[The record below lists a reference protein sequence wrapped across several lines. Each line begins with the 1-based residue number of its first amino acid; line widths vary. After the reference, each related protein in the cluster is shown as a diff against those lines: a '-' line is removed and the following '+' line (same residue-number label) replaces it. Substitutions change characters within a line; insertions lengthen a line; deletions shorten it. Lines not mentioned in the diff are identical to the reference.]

1 MFPRLTSLLLIPVL
15 LPQGLYV
22 RFRTPKLPE
31 ANGERAGTVGSGK
44 PLKLLILGDS
54 AAAGVGVDCQSRAL
68 SGRLVEQLKPHFT
81 LDWSLEATTGHT
93 TKDALARIETMDAFN
108 ADIVITSLGVNDVTS
123 STRPEEWFSLQQQLI
138 DQLQRKFSTK
148 QVIMTPVPP
157 MHLFPALPQPLRW
170 CLGLKAKAL
179 NHQLVRLVQHYPSC
193 RIVKPEFELDPS
205 LMAKDGF
212 HPGEKLYEQ
221 WAEILAKSVL
231 QSH

>member
-1 MFPRLTSLLLIPVL
+1 
-15 LPQGLYV
+15 
-22 RFRTPKLPE
+22 
-31 ANGERAGTVGSGK
+31 
-44 PLKLLILGDS
+44 
-54 AAAGVGVDCQSRAL
+54 VDCQSRAL
-68 SGRLVEQLKPHFT
+68 SGRLVERLKPHFT

-93 TKDALARIETMDAFN
+93 TKDVLALIEAMVAFK

-123 STRPEEWFSLQQQLI
+123 STMPKEWYGLQQQLI
-138 DQLQRKFSTK
+138 DQLQRKFSTQ

-179 NHQLVRLVQHYPSC
+179 NQQLVRLIQYNPNC
-193 RIVKPEFELDPS
+193 RIVEPEFELDPS

-212 HPGEKLYEQ
+212 HPGEKLYDQ
-221 WAEILAKSVL
+221 WAEILAESVL